1 MADYY
6 PLLVRAISG
15 LAQNTGEA
23 RKVVY
28 DRARGALLKQ
38 LRGVDPPLPEGEI
51 IRERQSLEEAI
62 RRIEA
67 DKKAETPPA
76 EAEGDAAP
84 APETPADTAK
94 DATAAATADA
104 ASATSASSS
113 AADAQAPAGG
123 TTTDTSAASE
133 VIRPRPTAATLAAA
147 SAAADDRKDAQ
158 ASASAQASAGSA
170 STDTAPALDGDT
182 VSGATDQRP
191 VLAKGKVTGRDS
203 RPRLPTDRDERE
215 RPPIARI
222 AGLVLLAIAV
232 IGGGLYAALNR
243 DTLFGKGPAQTA
255 SAPPAPA
262 TDAPKTGEQPKSA
275 DRVAQA
281 GGGDTTRRI
290 TPPPQRP
297 AATSQRAVLFE
308 ETAGAAQGLQSYE
321 GTVTWRTE
329 TFNAGPGLPPDIGIR
344 ADIQIPERRMG
355 VTFTL
360 RRNTDQALP
369 ASHTIEISFSL
380 PQDFAY
386 GGITNVPGIRVKQT
400 ESAQGVPLAGLS
412 VRVNP
417 TFFLVGLSAVS
428 TDRQR
433 NIQLLQTRPW
443 IDIPIVY
450 TNNKRAIIAFEKG
463 TAGDQAFKDAFA
475 AWGELLPVEPPAAP
489 VPPPAQ

>member
-38 LRGVDPPLPEGEI
+38 LRSVDPPLPEGEI

-67 DKKAETPPA
+67 EKKAESPPD
-76 EAEGDAAP
+76 EAVSEPEAP
-84 APETPADTAK
+84 I
-94 DATAAATADA
+94 AAATVSAGTASAVSGASGKPESTAPEGAGEGEPDKTA
-104 ASATSASSS
+104 ASKIIS
-113 AADAQAPAGG
+113 
-123 TTTDTSAASE
+123 
-133 VIRPRPTAATLAAA
+133 PRPTAASHAAA
-147 SAAADDRKDAQ
+147 SAAADDRKDAHADSA
-158 ASASAQASAGSA
+158 AS
-170 STDTAPALDGDT
+170 STDDEVAAARDGDT
-182 VSGATDQRP
+182 VSAATDQRP
-191 VLAKGKVTGRDS
+191 VLGKGKVTGRDA

-215 RPPIARI
+215 RPPIAKI

-232 IGGGLYAALNR
+232 ISGGIYVALNR
-243 DTLFGKGPAQTA
+243 DTLFGTGPAQTA
-255 SAPPAPA
+255 SAPAPAPA
-262 TDAPKTGEQPKSA
+262 EAQKTGEQPKSE

-281 GGGDTTRRI
+281 GGGDAARR
-290 TPPPQRP
+290 TAPAPQRP
-297 AATSQRAVLFE
+297 ATTSQRAVLFE

-369 ASHTIEISFSL
+369 ASHTIEISFNL

-417 TFFLVGLSAVS
+417 TFFLVGLSAVA

-433 NIQLLQTRPW
+433 NVQLLQTRPW

-463 TAGDQAFKDAFA
+463 PAGDQAFKDAFA
-475 AWGELLPVEPPAAP
+475 AWGELLPVEAPAPAVV